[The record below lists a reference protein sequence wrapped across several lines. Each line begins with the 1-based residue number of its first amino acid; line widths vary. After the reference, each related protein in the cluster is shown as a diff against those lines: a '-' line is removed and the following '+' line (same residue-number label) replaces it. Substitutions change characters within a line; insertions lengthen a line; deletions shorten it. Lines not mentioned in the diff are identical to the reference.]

1 VIDLAAIEA
10 APLVRFVA
18 TAPGAWAAVSALH
31 ILGIALLVGPIALVD
46 LRLLR
51 LLGPAIDPALPV
63 LVRAAI
69 GGLALAACSGALLAA
84 VQATDYAANPAF
96 LAKLALVGAAVANA
110 LALRAV
116 GGVAARRAAPF
127 AAASLVLW
135 LGAVL
140 AGRWIA
146 FA

>member
-46 LRLLR
+46 LRLVR

-84 VQATDYAANPAF
+84 VQATDYAANLAF
-96 LAKLALVGAAVANA
+96 LAKLALVAAAVANA

>member
-1 VIDLAAIEA
+1 MIDLAAIEA
-10 APLVRFVA
+10 APLARFLG

-51 LLGPAIDPALPV
+51 LLGPSIDPALPV
-63 LVRAAI
+63 LVRAAM
-69 GGLALAACSGALLAA
+69 GGLMLAAGSGAALAM
-84 VQATDYAANPAF
+84 VQASDYAANPAF
-96 LAKLALVGAAVANA
+96 LTKIALVAAAVANA
-110 LALRAV
+110 LALRAR

-127 AAASLVLW
+127 AAASLLLW
-135 LGAVL
+135 VGAVV